1 MSRERLLGERLLGE
15 CLLGER
21 LLGERLCGERLCGE
35 PLFGE
40 RLFGEL
46 PGRPWKALQADTRL
60 PAPFLFELHCCSEVN
75 TIVVA

>member
-21 LLGERLCGERLCGE
+21 LLGERLLGERLCGE
-35 PLFGE
+35 TLFGE

-46 PGRPWKALQADTRL
+46 LGWPWKALQAVTR
-60 PAPFLFELHCCSEVN
+60 PSASFLFELHCCSEVN